1 MEEKSF
7 ELQAAEYHVI
17 GIAATPDLRDRLV
30 ADLEAAGY
38 RRDEEVNVLHGE
50 EGLRIIDPEG
60 EYSGPFGKLLRAFQR
75 FTTGVDERTLDAMKE
90 ALESGQYVLAVD
102 ADGSERA
109 RDEIHAIL
117 RKQGASHIFYNAP
130 TYIQLLSG
138 W

>member
-7 ELQAAEYHVI
+7 ELQAAEHHVI
-17 GIAATPDLRDRLV
+17 GIATTPNVRDQVLEGLV
-30 ADLEAAGY
+30 AEGY
-38 RRDEEVNVLHGE
+38 RRDEDISVLHGE
-50 EGLRIIDPEG
+50 EGLRIIDPDG
-60 EYSGPFGKLLRAFQR
+60 EYSGPFGKLLRSFQK

-90 ALESGQYVLAVD
+90 ALESGQYVLTID

-117 RKQGASHIFYNAP
+117 RKQGATNIFYNAP

>member
-50 EGLRIIDPEG
+50 EGLRIIDPDG